1 VSAPTDSTAP
11 TALKGPLF
19 KSVLHIA
26 WPAAAS
32 HLLIFAHNLVD
43 YMWVQMVGTEAAAG
57 LTAGWTLYW
66 LVGSLG
72 QIFSVGITAMVARR
86 IGAGRNREA
95 HHVAGQGTIGAFA
108 AAWVVAIVGYQVLP
122 SMIAGSASSPA
133 ATHFATDY
141 LGVILL
147 GCPFLFLFYA
157 MEGTFKGHGDTRR
170 PLRALGLALGINV
183 ILDPVL
189 IHVAGLQVLGAG
201 LATVIASAIA
211 AITLLRG
218 ARSRGLLSVA
228 KPDLRIIRR
237 IVRIGTPLSMHGI
250 LFSLVY
256 VKIIAEVN
264 RAGGDAATAAL
275 GLGLRV
281 EGFAYLVCLGCASAA
296 ATMVGQNLGAGNIP
310 RANAAAWLAV
320 RLGVIVSGIWGLLM
334 LVVPHGVV
342 DLISP
347 GSEAT
352 SYAVIYMECVS
363 VSLMFTALELVLEG
377 AFSGA
382 GDTLPPMF
390 LGIPMTVLRV
400 PAAILAAR
408 TFGWGVVGIFWAL
421 TLTSIARGLL
431 FAYWFQRGK
440 WIHAKA

>member
-1 VSAPTDSTAP
+1 MSAPTEA

-19 KSVLHIA
+19 RSVLNIA
-26 WPAAAS
+26 WPATAS

-43 YMWVQMVGTEAAAG
+43 YMWVQMLGTEAAAG

-66 LVGSLG
+66 LIGSLG
-72 QIFSVGITAMVARR
+72 QIFSVGITAVVARR
-86 IGAGRNREA
+86 IGERRHGDA
-95 HHVAGQGTIGAFA
+95 HHAAGQGTIGAFA
-108 AAWVVAIVGYQVLP
+108 AGWVVAIVGFQVVP
-122 SMIAGSASSPA
+122 MMIAGGASSPA
-133 ATHFATDY
+133 AAHYASDY
-141 LGVILL
+141 LGAILL

-183 ILDPVL
+183 VLDPVL
-189 IHVAGLQVLGAG
+189 IHVAGLEVLGAG
-201 LATVIASAIA
+201 LATAIASAIA
-211 AITLLRG
+211 GLTLLRG
-218 ARSRGLLSVA
+218 ARSRGLLKVG
-228 KPDLRIIRR
+228 KLDPRIIGR

-264 RAGGDAATAAL
+264 HAGGVAATAAL

-296 ATMVGQNLGAGNIP
+296 AAMVGQNLGAGNIP
-310 RANAAAWLAV
+310 RANAAAWLSV
-320 RLGVIVSGIWGLLM
+320 RLAVIGSGVWGLLM
-334 LVVPHGVV
+334 LVVPFSVV

-352 SYAVIYMECVS
+352 AYAVIYMECVS
-363 VSLMFTALELVLEG
+363 ISLMFTALELVLEG

-408 TFGWGVVGIFWAL
+408 TFHWGVVGIFWAL
-421 TLTSIARGLL
+421 TITSIVRGLL